1 MDLSILLSEAAK
13 LGFVVLLLLAAVI
26 GLVKWVRSL
35 MAQKDEQSR
44 EDRASAAKR
53 EENARA
59 ECLERESRLADR
71 LSRVEDRQHGENAEL
86 LSRSVAALEIHARV
100 IERLCDKD
108 SGMHRALD
116 RLEGR
121 S

>member
-1 MDLSILLSEAAK
+1 MDLSILLTEAAK

-35 MAQKDEQSR
+35 MAS
-44 EDRASAAKR
+44 ASAR
-53 EENARA
+53 EEQARK
-59 ECLERESRLADR
+59 ECLDRESRLAER
-71 LSRVEDRQHGENAEL
+71 LSRVEDRQHGEIADL
-86 LSRSVAALEIHARV
+86 LNRSVTALEIHARV